1 MSDTTTETKT
11 KHTMK
16 SMGRDEKLYH
26 LFYSHTGVSHMSR
39 RMYVKYLTEDGEIVE
54 ISEATKVDDT
64 NVESEGLAALLEDF
78 KSRFPHGEYR
88 GRGIWSSSKE
98 KVSSDKYFGFN

>member
-1 MSDTTTETKT
+1 MSDTKAES

-16 SMGRDEKLYH
+16 SMGRDEQLYH
-26 LFYSHTGVSHMSR
+26 LFYSHTGVSRMSR

-64 NVESEGLAALLEDF
+64 NVEAEGLAALLEDF
-78 KSRFPHGEYR
+78 KSRFPDGEYR

-98 KVSSDKYFGFN
+98 KVSSEQNLSDLVN